1 MTEFLIYQGKAAIA
15 LAVFYMFYR
24 LLLSKETFHRF
35 NRIVLLGT
43 AALSF
48 VLPLCVITFKEVV
61 VVPAMT
67 ASSET
72 FTCEVAGTA
81 AMVPEVSEPIW
92 PVILCSLFALG
103 ALAVLVHVVFSI
115 IGIRR
120 MIRSGRS
127 EALESGETLII
138 TETDTAPF
146 SWMKYIVI
154 SREDYES
161 GYSQILTH
169 EKAHIALRHSWDILF
184 VDMITAL
191 QWFNPAIWMLK
202 ADLRALHEFEADDA
216 VLRSGANIKEYQ
228 YLLIR
233 KAVSK
238 SGYSVANSF
247 NHSTLKARITM
258 MLNKKSSRM
267 SAWKALYV
275 IPLVGISLA
284 ATAETRVDYQYE
296 DQTPDNT
303 ELVEKYSTPVDK
315 DTKKSFKEKNL
326 KNGRITVDEEK
337 DVVTMIYYGLDG
349 KERQSQITG
358 LPLGKESYFINGSFA
373 TKGAADIAL
382 EKDPDAV
389 LLSAYLKNGNKVRAI
404 ISADYGKFVTGTID
418 CSKPINTLVIK
429 EGDEQP
435 QLATVATPD
444 LVYVINGER
453 MPEGFDL
460 NTIDPKTISSME
472 VLKTEKALQEYD
484 TDKGVIVITTGQP
497 KKNEGKKAI
506 PFQQVAQKPG
516 FNGGDANEFS
526 KYVAQNVV
534 YPESCRQSK
543 IEGRVTLEFTVT
555 ETGKVADIKIL
566 RSVNDDLDREAVRV
580 IAQSPLWTPGRDE
593 NGEIVPVK
601 YVFPVIF
608 KHTGSEDSSH
618 YLEADVK
625 PTFNGGDANEFA
637 KWVYS
642 QLKYPEECMNAGIT
656 GRVSLSFIVGTDGKV
671 RDVKVLRGAHEKLD
685 AEAMRVLNMS
695 PDWTPGTKDGKPVP
709 VSFTF
714 PVNFEIPDSE
724 NK

>member
-35 NRIVLLGT
+35 NRIVLLST

-61 VVPAMT
+61 VVPAMK

-72 FTCEVAGTA
+72 IVAEVAETV
-81 AMVPEVSEPIW
+81 AMVPEASAPIW

-120 MIRSGRS
+120 MIRSGSRQ
-127 EALESGETLII
+127 ALESGETLII

-284 ATAETRVDYQYE
+284 ATAETKVDYQYE
-296 DQTPDNT
+296 DQQPEAVVDT
-303 ELVEKYSTPVDK
+303 LVSK
-315 DTKKSFKEKNL
+315 DTKKTFREKNL
-326 KNGRITVDEEK
+326 YEGRLIVDEANGA
-337 DVVTMIYYGLDG
+337 VTMIYYGLDG
-349 KERQSQITG
+349 KEYKAEWSG
-358 LPLGKESYFINGSFA
+358 LNLNENVYMINGSVVTDEKLFDKEIA
-373 TKGAADIAL
+373 GEDI
-382 EKDPDAV
+382 V
-389 LLSAYLKNGNKVRAI
+389 LLNSYLKSGKKVMAVVTPDRQFVGGKAHLEINGNIVTYEDPQNVVVENVENANNAVRI
-404 ISADYGKFVTGTID
+404 GSMDENGNEVDVDMNDIVFV
-418 CSKPINTLVIK
+418 V
-429 EGDEQP
+429 
-435 QLATVATPD
+435 
-444 LVYVINGER
+444 NGER

-460 NTIDPKTISSME
+460 NTIAPSTITSME
-472 VLKTEKALQEYD
+472 VLKTEKALQEYG
-484 TDKGVIVITTGQP
+484 TDEGVIIITTGEP
-497 KKNEGKKAI
+497 KKNDDVKKAV
-506 PFQQVAQKPG
+506 PFQLAAQKPG

-608 KHTGSEDSSH
+608 KHTGSE
-618 YLEADVK
+618 E
-625 PTFNGGDANEFA
+625 
-637 KWVYS
+637 
-642 QLKYPEECMNAGIT
+642 
-656 GRVSLSFIVGTDGKV
+656 
-671 RDVKVLRGAHEKLD
+671 
-685 AEAMRVLNMS
+685 
-695 PDWTPGTKDGKPVP
+695 
-709 VSFTF
+709 
-714 PVNFEIPDSE
+714 
-724 NK
+724 

>member
-48 VLPLCVITFKEVV
+48 VLPLCVITLKEVV
-61 VVPAMT
+61 IVPAMT
-67 ASSET
+67 GSSET
-72 FTCEVAGTA
+72 IIGEVAETV
-81 AMVPEVSEPIW
+81 AMIPEVSVPIW
-92 PVILCSLFALG
+92 PVVLCPIFTLG
-103 ALAVLVHVVFSI
+103 ALAVLIHVVISI

-120 MIRSGRS
+120 MIRSGNS
-127 EALESGETLII
+127 QALESGETLII

-216 VLRSGANIKEYQ
+216 VMRSGANIKEYQ

-284 ATAETRVDYQYE
+284 ATAETKVDYQYE

-326 KNGRITVDEEK
+326 KNGRITVDEEN

-404 ISADYGKFVTGTID
+404 ISADYGKFVTGIID

-429 EGDEQP
+429 EGEEQP

-460 NTIDPKTISSME
+460 NTIDPKTIASME
-472 VLKTEKALQEYD
+472 VLKTEKALQEYG
-484 TDKGVIVITTGQP
+484 TDKGVIVITTEP
-497 KKNEGKKAI
+497 SKADEKKAVPDVYIDGKKATSEDI
-506 PFQQVAQKPG
+506 AALPANPKGSVAADGTVWITTEDESKEKQQNCSPS
-516 FNGGDANEFS
+516 FNGGTNADFQKWVQENIR
-526 KYVAQNVV
+526 
-534 YPESCRQSK
+534 YPEGATS
-543 IEGRVTLEFTVT
+543 EGRVSVSFTVS
-555 ETGKVADIKIL
+555 ETGKIEDVKALSGSDRKL
-566 RSVNDDLDREAVRV
+566 NDEAVRV
-580 IAQSPLWTPGRDE
+580 I
-593 NGEIVPVK
+593 
-601 YVFPVIF
+601 
-608 KHTGSEDSSH
+608 SS
-618 YLEADVK
+618 
-625 PTFNGGDANEFA
+625 
-637 KWVYS
+637 
-642 QLKYPEECMNAGIT
+642 
-656 GRVSLSFIVGTDGKV
+656 
-671 RDVKVLRGAHEKLD
+671 
-685 AEAMRVLNMS
+685 S
-695 PDWTPGTKDGKPVP
+695 PDWAPATKDGKPVAIRMIIP
-709 VSFTF
+709 VEF
-714 PVNFEIPDSE
+714 